1 MGVAHRDLKLENLL
15 LDGQFNLKIA
25 DFGLAGPMKGRYG
38 QGHLTT
44 DLGTDGL
51 KAPEILQGEP
61 YKGDEVDL
69 FALGVS
75 LFTMIAG
82 FPPFIAADIRG
93 DLFYKGLIRK
103 PEIYWRKI
111 TERRNN
117 RGFSN
122 ELKDLIGKMLQPEP
136 EDRLT
141 LEQIKH
147 HPFMQVD
154 LPSQEE
160 VVATMNELAAIKLE
174 R

>member
-1 MGVAHRDLKLENLL
+1 
-15 LDGQFNLKIA
+15 
-25 DFGLAGPMKGRYG
+25 MKGRYG
-38 QGHLTT
+38 QGYLTT

-82 FPPFIAADIRG
+82 FPPFNCADIRA

-117 RGFSN
+117 RGFSA
-122 ELKDLIGKMLQPEP
+122 ELKDLLGRMLHPEA
-136 EDRLT
+136 ENRLT
-141 LEQIKH
+141 LE
-147 HPFMQVD
+147 
-154 LPSQEE
+154 
-160 VVATMNELAAIKLE
+160 
-174 R
+174 